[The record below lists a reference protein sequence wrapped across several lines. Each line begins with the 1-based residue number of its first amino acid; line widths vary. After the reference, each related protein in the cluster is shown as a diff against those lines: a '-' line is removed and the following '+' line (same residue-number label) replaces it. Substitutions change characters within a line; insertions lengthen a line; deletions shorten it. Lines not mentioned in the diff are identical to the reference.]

1 MKYKQKLIN
10 KLKGKV
16 NDLSHSFYK
25 LPDVRSDV
33 KAAYVLGVSNHPNAG
48 DQEITLAQKKF
59 INQHL
64 PEHLYI
70 EVEKEKTK
78 FIIDELAIRLKEG
91 DFVFIQGGGTFSDLY
106 PEHELPRQLILKKL
120 KDAPC
125 KIIQFPVSFYYNN
138 IKEFQGVKEVYNDA
152 KNLTLFVR
160 ESKSYKYIKQ
170 YLDTPSFHIPDIVL
184 SQDES
189 DSQVMRGEQILIMF
203 RNDCECL
210 IPKDLAK
217 GIIEFYSK
225 NNKVTL
231 TDNYVE
237 NNVLTF
243 DFNRES
249 LLKLKLDEFRNA
261 KLIITD
267 RLHGMIFAYITKTP
281 VIVFDNSYG
290 KVKFSYQDWLADC
303 DYIEF
308 LDSTSS
314 TVNDVIAAAEKLIN
328 SQREFSLDVNS
339 AFNPLI
345 DAVRK

>member
-1 MKYKQKLIN
+1 MKFKQKLIN

-25 LPDVRSDV
+25 LPNDLSDV
-33 KAAYVLGVSNHPNAG
+33 KIAYVLGVSNHPNAG

-64 PEHLYI
+64 PDHLYI
-70 EVEKEKTK
+70 EIEKEKTK
-78 FIIDELAIRLKEG
+78 FIIDELALRLKTD

-106 PEHELPRQLILKKL
+106 PEHELPRQLIIKKL

-125 KIIQFPVSFYYNN
+125 KIIQFPISFYYDNL
-138 IKEFQGVKEVYNDA
+138 KEFQDAKKFYNNA

-160 ESKSYKYIKQ
+160 ESKSYKCIKQ
-170 YLDTPSFHIPDIVL
+170 YLETPSFHIPDIVL

-189 DSQVMRGEQILIMF
+189 DSQVIRGEQILIMF

-210 IPKDLAK
+210 ISKDLAND
-217 GIIEFYSK
+217 IIEYFSK
-225 NNKVTL
+225 KHQVTL

-243 DFNRES
+243 EFNREE
-249 LLKLKLDEFRNA
+249 LLKLKFDEFRKA

-303 DYIEF
+303 DYIVF

-328 SQREFSLDVNS
+328 SKRVFSLNVNS

-345 DAVRK
+345 DVIRK